1 MKKGLIATALLFVI
15 LVSFTGRTVEKS
27 TIGQPKSEK
36 VRIEKLSIEDRGK
49 VNAPA
54 VVIYKTKYNKA
65 TEVTFDHKI
74 HAESYGLK
82 CIECHHVEKCAH
94 CHGSDTASMMV
105 EEAKIALH
113 ETCMGCHRM
122 IESGPRKCDDCHK
135 KSK

>member
-27 TIGQPKSEK
+27 TIGQPQSEK
-36 VRIEKLSIEDRGK
+36 VRIEKLSMEDRKK
-49 VNAPA
+49 VDPP
-54 VVIYKTKYNKA
+54 VLVTYKTKYNKA
-65 TEVTFDHKI
+65 TEVTFDHKT

-94 CHGSDTASMMV
+94 CHGRDTVSMMV
-105 EEAKIALH
+105 EESKIALH

-122 IESGPRKCDDCHK
+122 IESGPRQCDTCHK